1 MKVRLPAFDV
11 LVDMARNDPHGLET
25 LRRSLTNAVITAAP
39 TEDARRRLRG
49 LQFRIDME
57 RNRAATPLAA
67 TIRLSELMC
76 HSLARLH
83 RSMVEPDS
91 LRAARR
97 PTRESARV
105 IPMFDIAGSDRVRRP
120 APLTPTDDEHL

>member
-39 TEDARRRLRG
+39 NEEARRRLRG

-57 RNRAATPLAA
+57 RERATTPLAA

-83 RSMVEPDS
+83 RSMVDPVA
-91 LRAARR
+91 LRDETSRSGGA
-97 PTRESARV
+97 TI
-105 IPMFDIAGSDRVRRP
+105 IPLFSVGIAGAPP
-120 APLTPTDDEHL
+120 ACPPGAGDL